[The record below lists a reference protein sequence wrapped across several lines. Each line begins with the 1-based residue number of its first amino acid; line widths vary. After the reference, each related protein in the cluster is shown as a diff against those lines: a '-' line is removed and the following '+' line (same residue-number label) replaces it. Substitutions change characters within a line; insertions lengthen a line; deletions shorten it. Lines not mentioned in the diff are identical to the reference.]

1 MQDSTPRAFFDA
13 NVLLY
18 LATDEEAKA
27 MVAERLLDVGGT
39 VSVQTLN
46 EITNVMQRKFR
57 LPWEP
62 IVDLVGRLSSLLIV
76 VPVTMD
82 VHSDGLR
89 IAQRYRLSVFDSMI
103 VAAAL
108 AADCTV
114 LYSEDMHNGLVVD
127 RRLTIRNPFLH

>member
-1 MQDSTPRAFFDA
+1 M
-13 NVLLY
+13 LY
-18 LATDEEAKA
+18 LATNEEAKVT
-27 MVAERLLDVGGT
+27 VAERLLGVGGT

-46 EITNVMQRKFR
+46 EIANVMRHKFR

-62 IVDLVGRLSSLLIV
+62 VVDLAERLRSLLVI

-82 VHSDGLR
+82 VHTDGLR
-89 IAQRYRLSVFDSMI
+89 IAQRYHLSIFDGMV
-103 VAAAL
+103 VAAVL

-114 LYSEDMHNGLVVD
+114 LYSEDMHDGLVVD